1 MATRVEAME
10 RRVADQ
16 NTSQLEEIH
25 LKIVSC
31 FLSRPGMNWVSR
43 LTLLTT
49 PLGWLTT
56 TILHERNA
64 TIYGT
69 TIWRKV
75 FFKERN
81 KQFIREGVMQNAMYD
96 ANMVHARTVRPHK
109 PRKNLKF
116 LAYSSVAYTHSLNN
130 DN

>member
-1 MATRVEAME
+1 
-10 RRVADQ
+10 
-16 NTSQLEEIH
+16 
-25 LKIVSC
+25 
-31 FLSRPGMNWVSR
+31 MNWISR

-49 PLGWLTT
+49 PLGWWTT

-64 TIYGT
+64 TIYWT
-69 TIWRKV
+69 TIWRKEN
-75 FFKERN
+75 FKERN

-96 ANMVHARTVRPHK
+96 VNMVHARIVRPHK
-109 PRKNLKF
+109 LRKNLKF